1 MSAALVIRD
10 ADALLDAEA
19 IRAIYR
25 PHIEGSSV
33 SFELETPR
41 AEVIAERIRETQ
53 RYWVWLVAEQNGE
66 IVGYAYGGQ
75 HRTRAAYDE
84 SVETS
89 VYIHQG
95 AVGRGVGRQLYTALF
110 ARLAE
115 LGYCQAYA
123 GATLPNP
130 ASVAFH
136 ESMGFVV
143 VGVFPKIGYKFGRF
157 HDVIWLHRELREEQ
171 LPEGSLMAR
180 SRDQAARS

>member
-1 MSAALVIRD
+1 MSADLVIRD

-19 IRAIYR
+19 IREIYR
-25 PHIEGSSV
+25 PHIEDSSV
-33 SFELETPR
+33 SFELETPS
-41 AEVIAERIRETQ
+41 AEVIAERIQETQ
-53 RYWVWLVAEQNGE
+53 RNWVWLVAEHDGVV
-66 IVGYAYGGQ
+66 VGYAYGGQ

-89 VYIHQG
+89 VYLHRD
-95 AVGRGVGRQLYTALF
+95 ATGRGVGRLLYTALF
-110 ARLAE
+110 ERLAG

-143 VGVFPKIGYKFGRF
+143 LGVFPKIGYKFGRF
-157 HDVIWLHRELREEQ
+157 HDVIWLHRELRAEP

-180 SRDQAARS
+180 SRAQAARS

>member
-130 ASVAFH
+130 ASVRFTSRWGLSSSVFSPRSATSLGAFT
-136 ESMGFVV
+136 M
-143 VGVFPKIGYKFGRF
+143 
-157 HDVIWLHRELREEQ
+157 
-171 LPEGSLMAR
+171 
-180 SRDQAARS
+180 